1 MVFHLLGINSFIGK
15 NIYIKLKKQKI
26 EVLCYSHSDI
36 NNLELSDNDYI
47 INCCGI
53 NKGQNYEEFKNGN
66 VDFLKKLLKKI
77 NNKNVYLIH
86 LSSGA
91 VNGFKNIDVEQLNN
105 GMKFFIK
112 SKLEGEKYLLEN
124 YNKEN
129 LLIIRPSNIYG
140 YNCEPYYNNIL
151 VSLVYDKI
159 KNFEKI
165 NNLNKNCVRNFLSIE
180 GFVNKTLE
188 LIENKFNGIYNII
201 SSNNNSLN
209 DIINY
214 LYEVKPKYIKIN
226 DDEESISNIDFNNNI
241 IVDENIVD
249 KLNLL
254 ENKMLKYY
262 KMKDNIVIEKLNEL
276 IQPRGNMIEISDL
289 ESKRLYKITLTKNS
303 VRGNHYHEEQ
313 IEDFFVNNGFVYFIL
328 ADKNDLDVIYQFKL
342 NKNEKVKIKPYIIHT
357 LVNDY
362 INNEPEIMVL
372 STQKYIKDIVLDTEY
387 INLV

>member
-15 NIYIKLKKQKI
+15 NIYIELKKQKL

-36 NNLELSDNDYI
+36 NNLELNDNDYI

-53 NKGQNYEEFKNGN
+53 NKGKDYEEFKNGN
-66 VDFLKKLLKKI
+66 VNFLKKILKKI
-77 NNKNVYLIH
+77 SNKDVYLIH

-112 SKLEGEKYLLEN
+112 SKLEGEKYLLDN
-124 YNKEN
+124 CNKEN

-188 LIENKFNGIYNII
+188 LIKNKYNGIYNII

-214 LYEVKPKYIKIN
+214 LYEVKPKYIIIN

-241 IVDENIVD
+241 IVDENIID

-262 KMKDNIVIEKLNEL
+262 EMKDNITIEKLNEL
-276 IQPRGNMIEISDL
+276 IQPRGNMIEISNL

-313 IEDFFVNNGFVYFIL
+313 IEDFFVNTGFVYFIL
-328 ADKNDLDVIYQFKL
+328 VNKNDLDVIYQFKL

-372 STQKYIKDIVLDTEY
+372 STQKYIKDIVLDTVY

>member
-15 NIYIKLKKQKI
+15 NIYIELKKQKL

-36 NNLELSDNDYI
+36 NNLELNDNDYI

-53 NKGQNYEEFKNGN
+53 NKGKDYEEFKNGN
-66 VDFLKKLLKKI
+66 VNFLKKILKKI
-77 NNKNVYLIH
+77 SNKDVYLIH

-112 SKLEGEKYLLEN
+112 SKLEGEKYLLDN
-124 YNKEN
+124 CNKEN

-188 LIENKFNGIYNII
+188 LIKNKYNGIYNII

-214 LYEVKPKYIKIN
+214 LYEVKPKYIIIN

-241 IVDENIVD
+241 IVDENIID

-262 KMKDNIVIEKLNEL
+262 EMKDNITIEKLNEL
-276 IQPRGNMIEISDL
+276 IQPRGNMIEISNL

-328 ADKNDLDVIYQFKL
+328 ANKNDLNVIYQFKL

-362 INNEPEIMVL
+362 TNNEPEIMVL

-387 INLV
+387 INII

>member
-15 NIYIKLKKQKI
+15 NIYIELKKQKI

-36 NNLELSDNDYI
+36 NNMELSNNDYI

-66 VDFLKKLLKKI
+66 VNFLKKILEKI
-77 NNKNVYLIH
+77 NNKNIYLIH

-112 SKLEGEKYLLEN
+112 SKLEGEKYLLDN

-188 LIENKFNGIYNII
+188 LIKNKYNGIYNII

-214 LYEVKPKYIKIN
+214 LYEVKPKYININ

-241 IVDENIVD
+241 IVNENIIE

-262 KMKDNIVIEKLNEL
+262 EMKDNITIEKLNEL
-276 IQPRGNMIEISDL
+276 IQPRGNMIEISNL

-328 ADKNDLDVIYQFKL
+328 ANKNDLDVIYQFKL

>member
-1 MVFHLLGINSFIGK
+1 MVLHLLGINSFIGK
-15 NIYIKLKKQKI
+15 NIYIELKKQKL

-53 NKGQNYEEFKNGN
+53 NKGKDYEEFKNGN
-66 VDFLKKLLKKI
+66 VNFLKKILEKI
-77 NNKNVYLIH
+77 SNKNVYLIH

-91 VNGFKNIDVEQLNN
+91 VNGFKNIDVEELNN

-112 SKLEGEKYLLEN
+112 SKLEGEKYLLDN

-140 YNCEPYYNNIL
+140 YNCDPYYNNIL

-188 LIENKFNGIYNII
+188 LIKNKYNGIYNII

-214 LYEVKPKYIKIN
+214 LYEVKPKYININ

-241 IVDENIVD
+241 IVDENIID

-262 KMKDNIVIEKLNEL
+262 EMKDNITIEKLNEL
-276 IQPRGNMIEISDL
+276 IQPRGNMIEISNL

-328 ADKNDLDVIYQFKL
+328 ANKNDLDVIYQFKL

-387 INLV
+387 INII

>member
-15 NIYIKLKKQKI
+15 NIYIELKKQKI

-66 VDFLKKLLKKI
+66 VNFLKKILEKI
-77 NNKNVYLIH
+77 NNKNIYLIH

-112 SKLEGEKYLLEN
+112 SKLEGEKYLLDN

-188 LIENKFNGIYNII
+188 LIENKYNGIYNII

-214 LYEVKPKYIKIN
+214 LYEVKPKYININ

-241 IVDENIVD
+241 IVNENIID

-262 KMKDNIVIEKLNEL
+262 EMKDNITIEKLNEL
-276 IQPRGNMIEISDL
+276 IQPRGNMIEISNL

-362 INNEPEIMVL
+362 INNESEIMVL

>member
-15 NIYIKLKKQKI
+15 NIYIELKKQKL

-36 NNLELSDNDYI
+36 NNLELNDNDYI

-53 NKGQNYEEFKNGN
+53 NKGKDYEEFKNGN
-66 VDFLKKLLKKI
+66 VNFLKKILKKI
-77 NNKNVYLIH
+77 SNKDVYLIH

-112 SKLEGEKYLLEN
+112 SKLEGEKYLLDN
-124 YNKEN
+124 CNKEN

-188 LIENKFNGIYNII
+188 LIKNKYNGIYNII

-214 LYEVKPKYIKIN
+214 LYEVKPKYIIIN

-241 IVDENIVD
+241 IVNENIID

-262 KMKDNIVIEKLNEL
+262 EMKDNITIEKLNEL
-276 IQPRGNMIEISDL
+276 IQPRGNMIEISNL

-328 ADKNDLDVIYQFKL
+328 ANKNDLDVIYQFKL

-387 INLV
+387 INII

>member
-1 MVFHLLGINSFIGK
+1 M
-15 NIYIKLKKQKI
+15 
-26 EVLCYSHSDI
+26 
-36 NNLELSDNDYI
+36 
-47 INCCGI
+47 
-53 NKGQNYEEFKNGN
+53 
-66 VDFLKKLLKKI
+66 
-77 NNKNVYLIH
+77 
-86 LSSGA
+86 
-91 VNGFKNIDVEQLNN
+91 
-105 GMKFFIK
+105 
-112 SKLEGEKYLLEN
+112 
-124 YNKEN
+124 
-129 LLIIRPSNIYG
+129 
-140 YNCEPYYNNIL
+140 
-151 VSLVYDKI
+151 VYDKI

-180 GFVNKTLE
+180 GFINKTLE
-188 LIENKFNGIYNII
+188 LIKNKYNGIYNII

-214 LYEVKPKYIKIN
+214 LYEIKPKYININ

-241 IVDENIVD
+241 IVNENIIE

-262 KMKDNIVIEKLNEL
+262 EMKDNITIEKINEL
-276 IQPRGNMIEISDL
+276 IQPRGNMIEISNL

-303 VRGNHYHEEQ
+303 IRGNHYHEEQ

-328 ADKNDLDVIYQFKL
+328 ANKNDLDVIYQFKL

-362 INNEPEIMVL
+362 VNNEPEIMVL

>member
-15 NIYIKLKKQKI
+15 NIYIELKKQKI

-66 VDFLKKLLKKI
+66 VNFLKKILEKI
-77 NNKNVYLIH
+77 NNKNIYLIH

-112 SKLEGEKYLLEN
+112 SKLEGEKYLLDN

-188 LIENKFNGIYNII
+188 LIENKYNGIYNII

-214 LYEVKPKYIKIN
+214 LYEVKPKYININ

-241 IVDENIVD
+241 IVNENIID

-262 KMKDNIVIEKLNEL
+262 EMKDNITIEKLNEL
-276 IQPRGNMIEISDL
+276 IQPRGNMIEISNL

-328 ADKNDLDVIYQFKL
+328 ANKNDLDVIYQFKL

-357 LVNDY
+357 LLNDY

-372 STQKYIKDIVLDTEY
+372 STQKYIKDIVLDTVY
-387 INLV
+387 KILI

>member
-15 NIYIKLKKQKI
+15 NIYIELKKQKI

-66 VDFLKKLLKKI
+66 VNFLKKILEKI
-77 NNKNVYLIH
+77 NNKNIYLIH

-112 SKLEGEKYLLEN
+112 SKLEGEKYLLDN

-188 LIENKFNGIYNII
+188 LIENKYNGIYNII

-214 LYEVKPKYIKIN
+214 LYEVKPKYININ

-241 IVDENIVD
+241 IVNENIID

-262 KMKDNIVIEKLNEL
+262 EMKDNITIEKLNEL
-276 IQPRGNMIEISDL
+276 IQPRGNMIEISNL

-313 IEDFFVNNGFVYFIL
+313 IEDF
-328 ADKNDLDVIYQFKL
+328 
-342 NKNEKVKIKPYIIHT
+342 
-357 LVNDY
+357 
-362 INNEPEIMVL
+362 
-372 STQKYIKDIVLDTEY
+372 
-387 INLV
+387 

>member
-15 NIYIKLKKQKI
+15 NIYIELKKQKI

-36 NNLELSDNDYI
+36 NNLEFSDNDYI

-66 VDFLKKLLKKI
+66 VNFLKKILEKI
-77 NNKNVYLIH
+77 NNRNIYLIH

-91 VNGFKNIDVEQLNN
+91 VNGFKNINVEQLNN

-112 SKLEGEKYLLEN
+112 SKLEGEKYLLDN

-188 LIENKFNGIYNII
+188 LIENKYNGIYNII

-214 LYEVKPKYIKIN
+214 LYEVKPKYININ

-241 IVDENIVD
+241 IVNENIID

-262 KMKDNIVIEKLNEL
+262 EMKDNITIEKLNEL
-276 IQPRGNMIEISDL
+276 IQPRGNMIEISNL

-328 ADKNDLDVIYQFKL
+328 ANKNNLDVIYQFKL

>member
-15 NIYIKLKKQKI
+15 NIYIELKKQKI

-66 VDFLKKLLKKI
+66 VNFLKKILEKI
-77 NNKNVYLIH
+77 NNKNIFLIH

-91 VNGFKNIDVEQLNN
+91 VNGFKNINVEQLNN

-112 SKLEGEKYLLEN
+112 SKLEGEKYLLDN

-188 LIENKFNGIYNII
+188 LIKNKYNGIYNII

-214 LYEVKPKYIKIN
+214 LYEVKPKYININ

-241 IVDENIVD
+241 IVNENIIE

-262 KMKDNIVIEKLNEL
+262 EMKDNITIEKLNEL
-276 IQPRGNMIEISDL
+276 IQPRGNMIEISNL

-372 STQKYIKDIVLDTEY
+372 STQKYIKDIVLDTVY